1 MSLTSVLGG
10 IAGGF
15 LTGGPGGA
23 LLGGI
28 GALVGGGGKP
38 APQPPPGGPFGP
50 YGVTGG
56 ITIGGPNGIGIGG
69 RIAPTGY
76 GPGTVPAGTAGGAP
90 RGYHLNKHALPA
102 CKSHGAVPARSIYV
116 RNRRMNPLNPRAL
129 RKALHREKAARK
141 IMSKLHIFHTVRRAA
156 PKRKR

>member
-15 LTGGPGGA
+15 LSGGPAGAIAGGV
-23 LLGGI
+23 LG
-28 GALVGGGGKP
+28 AFGGGPKP
-38 APQPPPGGPFGP
+38 APQLPPGGGPFGP
-50 YGVTGG
+50 YGVAGG
-56 ITIGGPNGIGIGG
+56 VTIGGQNGITIGG

-76 GPGTVPAGTAGGAP
+76 APAGGAPAAGGAP

-141 IMSKLHIFHTVRRAA
+141 LMSKLHVFHRAA
-156 PKRKR
+156 PARRRSRK

>member
-1 MSLTSVLGG
+1 MSLTSVLTG

-15 LTGGPGGA
+15 LTGGPAGAAAGGV
-23 LLGGI
+23 LG
-28 GALVGGGGKP
+28 AFGGGKP
-38 APQPPPGGPFGP
+38 APQPPPPTPIGIGGAINMGGPFG
-50 YGVTGG
+50 VTAS
-56 ITIGGPNGIGIGG
+56 G
-69 RIAPTGY
+69 RLNLPWNNAAPA
-76 GPGTVPAGTAGGAP
+76 TVAAGQAAP

-102 CKSHGAVPARSIYV
+102 CKSHGAVAAHTIYV

-141 IMSKLHIFHTVRRAA
+141 LMSKLHIFSHTRRAA

>member
-1 MSLTSVLGG
+1 MSLTSILGG

-23 LLGGI
+23 LLGGV
-28 GALVGGGGKP
+28 GALVGGGGRP
-38 APQPPPGGPFGP
+38 APPSPSGGGPFGP

-76 GPGTVPAGTAGGAP
+76 APAGGAP
-90 RGYHLNKHALPA
+90 AGGGAPKGYHLNKHPLPA

-129 RKALHREKAARK
+129 RRALSREKSARK
-141 IMSKLHIFHTVRRAA
+141 LLSKLHIFHHVRRAA